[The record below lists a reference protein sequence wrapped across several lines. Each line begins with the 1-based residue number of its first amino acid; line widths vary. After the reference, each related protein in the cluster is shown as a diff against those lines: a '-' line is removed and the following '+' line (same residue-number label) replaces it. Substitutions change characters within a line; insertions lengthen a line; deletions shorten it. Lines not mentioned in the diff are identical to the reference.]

1 MKPDGCGGQEKEKM
15 VPRVREFGVA
25 LEISNASEIVRC
37 ARLAEKAG
45 FGSFW
50 IPEDPFF
57 RGAFSVATAVACQT
71 DSLRIGISVINPYTR
86 HPGLIAMEFG
96 ALDEI
101 SGGRA
106 VLGIGAGARFW
117 IKNQLHLGWERPG
130 RAVREAVDLIRRLLR
145 GERVTCNGEIFRLTD
160 AALYFSPPRPNPPI
174 HLGVI
179 GPKNLQMAGAIADGV
194 ILGMMSSPEYI
205 RFAREQVRFGAV
217 QAGRDLD
224 GFEIS
229 ALLPIS
235 ISEDEKGARES
246 VKPLL
251 AILLGVGA
259 FDASS
264 PILRCV
270 DFPESLLRQ
279 FTERFAQ
286 GDMPADIVSDEI
298 IDTFAIAGSP
308 QHCVRRMAAF
318 IEAGLH
324 IPIAFEIP
332 GVAPEQTMHSVAQH
346 LLAEFA

>member
-1 MKPDGCGGQEKEKM
+1 MA
-15 VPRVREFGVA
+15 PRVREFGVA
-25 LEISNASEIVRC
+25 LELSSAAEIVRC
-37 ARLAEKAG
+37 ARLAEDAG

-50 IPEDPFF
+50 VPEDPFF
-57 RGAFSVATAVACQT
+57 RGAFSVATAAACRT
-71 DSLRIGISVINPYTR
+71 ESLRIGISVVNPYTR

-101 SGGRA
+101 SGGRG

-130 RAVREAVDLIRRLLR
+130 QAMREAVDLIRRLLR
-145 GERVTCNGEIFRLTD
+145 GERVACNGEIFRLTD
-160 AALYFSPPRPNPPI
+160 AALYFSPLRSNPPI

-179 GPKNLQMAGAIADGV
+179 GPKNLEMAAAIADGV
-194 ILGMMSSPEYI
+194 ILGTMCSPEYV
-205 RFAREQVRFGAV
+205 RYAREQLRRGAA
-217 QAGRDLD
+217 QTGRDLG
-224 GFEIS
+224 GFEVS
-229 ALLPIS
+229 ALLPIC
-235 ISEDEKGARES
+235 ISEDANAARES

-251 AILLGVGA
+251 AILLGVGV
-259 FDASS
+259 FDATS

-279 FTERFAQ
+279 FTERFAK
-286 GDMPADIVSDEI
+286 GDIPVDFVTDDI

-318 IEAGLH
+318 IEAGLDT
-324 IPIAFEIP
+324 PIAFEIP
-332 GVAPEQTMHSVAQH
+332 GVAPEQTIHTVAEH